1 MEMQNIAVNSPMSPR
16 NQAGQLLS
24 LSRDHIHGMDNMPF
38 ADNFDYLDALE
49 KEALLILVL
58 SALRNGKAD
67 WSTRDSTIDKV
78 SSALSLSTNDF
89 HTEKIQ
95 SELDRM
101 QKINKARENASLRT
115 GIKLFFP
122 VFCTENNLDAFD
134 QKILLL
140 LFMNATSERFRETFS
155 FCEFEED
162 KRGIK
167 IRIILSSLCSD
178 YRDQLEKR
186 THFSR
191 NAPLVNREIIF
202 FQHDFDKQSSSHV
215 VDEIVTINERHV
227 RYIIGDD
234 NLYNSTY
241 KEIAIEKSSIK
252 LDKVILPASMK
263 DQIVLNV
270 ERYTR
275 QRKRNKAS
283 RLDEFLEYGTAL
295 TMLFQG
301 PSGTGKTMMAKA
313 LAHHFNRPLITVKVD
328 ETKYYWHLEHLMV
341 QAFREAALLNGFVF
355 FDEADDL
362 FKEGSYLSRMLL
374 IQIEKARC
382 VVIFATNK
390 GGQIDPAMERRIPM
404 KFHFPL
410 PDAEQRLK
418 IWQVL
423 FPNFVKFAPDVDL
436 NALNR
441 RYPFSGGLIKN
452 TIFLAA
458 NLAEPDDKGNY
469 IITRQVLEQSADLQT
484 KQMIESDKFCKT
496 YEPAKTIDNLPLA
509 DKQKTELKNMAE
521 AFKYAQKKGAGLN
534 ILFSDVFLETG
545 IHAADAF
552 AAECGLKVKAF
563 KYSDLDTFYKDNELK
578 DNVTHE
584 KIKLVDYAF
593 SQTTEEAHLLLIV
606 DYNGAINWNETGD
619 KKDMENNLSVKTGVA
634 AFLNKLREY
643 RGLCCLVMHQCPE
656 SNIPLEFHAHLKLE
670 YPPEEMQVEHWA
682 RNILPNPTSNN
693 DIIKFVE
700 RYPMH
705 IAEIDCILHRA
716 SIQSLIE
723 GKTHAPSLETVKS
736 VITRYRGVNRTPLL
750 FGKRKL

>member
-1 MEMQNIAVNSPMSPR
+1 MEMQNIAVNNQVAPR
-16 NQAGQLLS
+16 DQAGQVLS
-24 LSRDHIHGMDNMPF
+24 LSRNHIHGMDNMPF
-38 ADNFDYLDALE
+38 ADNFEYLDALE
-49 KEALLILVL
+49 KESLLILVL
-58 SALRNGKAD
+58 SALRHGKTDWPTKSSAAD
-67 WSTRDSTIDKV
+67 RL
-78 SSALSLSTNDF
+78 SSALGLSSNDF
-89 HTEKIQ
+89 NTEKIQ
-95 SELDRM
+95 SELNRI
-101 QKINKARENASLRT
+101 QHINEARQNASLRS
-115 GIKLFFP
+115 GVKLFFP
-122 VFCTENNLDAFD
+122 VFCIGNNLDAFD

-155 FCEFEED
+155 FCQFEED

-202 FQHDFDKQSSSHV
+202 FHHDFDKQSNSHV

-227 RYIIGDD
+227 KYIIGDD

-241 KEIAIEKSSIK
+241 KEISIEKSSIK
-252 LDKVILPASMK
+252 LDRVIMPGNMK
-263 DQIVLNV
+263 DQLVLNV
-270 ERYTR
+270 ERYLG
-275 QRKRNKAS
+275 QRKRDKAS
-283 RLDEFLEYGTAL
+283 KLDEFLEYGTAL

-313 LAHHFNRPLITVKVD
+313 LAHHFNRQLITVKVD
-328 ETKYYWHLEHLMV
+328 DTQYYWRLEYLMI
-341 QAFREAALLNGFVF
+341 QAFREAAMLNGFVF

-390 GGQIDPAMERRIPM
+390 GGQIDPAMERRLSM
-404 KFHFPL
+404 KIHFPL
-410 PDAEQRLK
+410 PDTEHRLK
-418 IWQVL
+418 IWQAL
-423 FPNFVKFAPDVDL
+423 LPDFVRLAPDVDL
-436 NALNR
+436 NLLNN

-458 NLAEPDDKGNY
+458 NSAEPDRKGNH
-469 IITRQVLEQSADLQT
+469 IITRQLLEQAADLQT

-496 YEPAKTIDNLPLA
+496 YAPAKIIDNLPLA
-509 DKQKTELKNMAE
+509 DKQRAELKNMAE
-521 AFKYAQKKGAGLN
+521 AFQYAQKKGSGLN
-534 ILFSDVFLETG
+534 ILFSGVFLETS
-545 IHAADAF
+545 IHAADAL
-552 AAECGLKVKAF
+552 AAECGMKVKAF
-563 KYSDLDTFYKDNELK
+563 KYGDLDTLCKDNELK

-593 SQTTEEAHLLLIV
+593 SQKTEEAHLLLIV
-606 DYNGAINWNETGD
+606 DYNGAINWTETGNQN
-619 KKDMENNLSVKTGVA
+619 DMENNLSVRNGVA

-643 RGLCCLVMHQCPE
+643 RGLCCLVMHKCPE
-656 SNIPLEFHAHLKLE
+656 TNIPLEFHAHFKLE
-670 YPPEEMQVEHWA
+670 YPPEEMQMQHWE
-682 RNILPNPTSNN
+682 RNLSPNSPNN
-693 DIIKFVE
+693 DNDVVELVE

-723 GKTHAPSLETVKS
+723 GKPHIPSLQAVKS
-736 VITRYRGVNRTPLL
+736 VIERYRGKNNIPLL
-750 FGKRKL
+750 FGKK